1 MRVGKALALILV
13 IGLKM
18 GTALQGF
25 GFNLDMKFMIEM
37 RLDAFSTNWTLGGA
51 LNGPSRIGF
60 ALPCIL
66 DSVVGKTKTTCLI
79 VYSLPVFFHVSN
91 FGFFTTVMV
100 FYSRST
106 L

>member
-1 MRVGKALALILV
+1 MAQALILV
-13 IGLKM
+13 IGLKT
-18 GTALQGF
+18 GTALRGF
-25 GFNLDMKFMIEM
+25 GFKLDMKFMIEM
-37 RLDAFSTNWTLGGA
+37 KLDAFSTNWTLGGA

-79 VYSLPVFFHVSN
+79 VYSLPIFLNVSN
-91 FGFFTTVMV
+91 FGFDTMVMV
-100 FYSRST
+100 FCSRGS